1 MLRSE
6 EGGALQFNDTWVLT
20 LSKDGGTASWRRLE
34 THGEPPS
41 PRTGCVWRE
50 VFDTGQ
56 PLKPYL
62 LRRHALA
69 CVDGQQVL
77 LIGGCSAS
85 TGFLADAYS
94 LDVGSWTWTAIAHS
108 TLAPSPRD
116 KLSATVLGDRVM
128 IFGGFG
134 PQEPG
139 AAEAHSDSSS
149 GDKGGGGEE
158 SEEGSDSGDAAAFT
172 WFNDVHTLK
181 RTGGAWAWSATEV
194 LGEPPSAR
202 AAHAAAAVGS
212 RMFVFGGRDTSGRIN
227 DTFALDAV
235 PLSWS
240 RIAADAPAP
249 AARSFHVL
257 ASLQPSPGAVCFG
270 GLSTDGTM
278 LDSLEVLDARAVPV
292 WAQPEERTGTWPP
305 PCAIAASAMLGS
317 RLVVISAAS
326 SDGQPCSCT
335 MLDCAAVRACLD
347 APVVAAAV

>member
-1 MLRSE
+1 MRLAGKRAFGRS
-6 EGGALQFNDTWVLT
+6 A
-20 LSKDGGTASWRRLE
+20 ASEHRL
-34 THGEPPS
+34 
-41 PRTGCVWRE
+41 C
-50 VFDTGQ
+50 
-56 PLKPYL
+56 
-62 LRRHALA
+62 RHALA

-77 LIGGCSAS
+77 LVGGCSAS

-94 LDVGSWTWTAIAHS
+94 LDLGSWTWTAISHS

-116 KLSATVLGDRVM
+116 KLSATVLGDCVV

-149 GDKGGGGEE
+149 GDEGGSGDEGL
-158 SEEGSDSGDAAAFT
+158 EEGSDSGDAAAFT
-172 WFNDVHTLK
+172 WFNDVHLLK
-181 RTGGAWAWSATEV
+181 RTGGAWAWSAPEV

-202 AAHAAAAVGS
+202 AAHAAATVGS
-212 RMFVFGGRDTSGRIN
+212 RLFVFGGRDTSGRVS
-227 DTFALDAV
+227 DTFALDAA

-240 RIAADAPAP
+240 RVAADSPAP

-257 ASLQPSPGAVCFG
+257 ASLHPSPGAICFG
-270 GLSTDGTM
+270 GLNTEGAM
-278 LDSLEVLDARAVPV
+278 LDSLEVLDARAAPA
-292 WAQPEERTGTWPP
+292 WAQPEARSGAWPP
-305 PCAIAASAMLGS
+305 ARAVAASAMLGS

-347 APVVAAAV
+347 NPAGAAV